1 MYLIPWL
8 GHIRAEG
15 PVGAFAEPFGNYTPP
30 YLYLLSATSLLGLS
44 PVTTIKLLSV
54 LGTVALALSVRRLLQ
69 EADRPEQASLILFLL
84 PTLIANGPLLGQ
96 CDTLWTAACILALS
110 NAIRRNFIAMLVWSG
125 VGIAFKAQAIFL
137 APFVIA
143 VLISEKVPLRIWPI
157 PILIYVALML
167 PAFAVGWPAHDLA
180 TIYVNQAAYFNTIS
194 SAPNP
199 WIFAAAAFP
208 REPLSFFW
216 AGYLAAGLATVAYIV
231 S

>member
-157 PILIYVALML
+157 PILIYVALMGQV
-167 PAFAVGWPAHDLA
+167 P
-180 TIYVNQAAYFNTIS
+180 Y
-194 SAPNP
+194 
-199 WIFAAAAFP
+199 
-208 REPLSFFW
+208 
-216 AGYLAAGLATVAYIV
+216 
-231 S
+231 